1 MASLKIVEQ
10 RASGEA
16 FFKRSFEK
24 FSIGDL
30 KRDLKR
36 QEILSVPVQKSNRR
50 GGKRETR

>member
-1 MASLKIVEQ
+1 MASVKIVEQ

-24 FSIGDL
+24 LSIDDL

-36 QEILSVPVQKSNRR
+36 HEIQSVPVQKSNRR
-50 GGKRETR
+50 GSKK